1 MGFGNILNLFRSSG
15 QADAP
20 ADYTDARLRD
30 GLIRASQDTEPVQ
43 AVSNAVMLVA
53 QAAARCTVTCFG
65 DIGSAWQPIV
75 SQGRFISTLMRDLM
89 LYGNAVY
96 EITDPPDL
104 MRAGSFEVYGKKTL
118 RYRLTHPYPD
128 GQTTKNLVR
137 DAVCHV
143 LINANRDQPWLGR
156 SPFENSI
163 LAPVERGLIEQA
175 LMVSKR
181 ILTMPGPEVNPET
194 RHADRDAYTA
204 QLAESLKTQG
214 YMLVQSKN
222 ARGTDTPV
230 SVVTLRMEPDQQALA
245 LRENLVRE
253 IWEAIGYPPI
263 LRADTPPGQA
273 EKDARAA
280 WIDGWLASTMDSV
293 AEQLSE
299 ALACDVKID
308 TTPAK
313 VPQIQ
318 DQSKIVAELAGA
330 GIPLD
335 EAKRVAGL

>member
-1 MGFGNILNLFRSSG
+1 M
-15 QADAP
+15 P

-30 GLIRASQDTEPVQ
+30 GLIRATTETEPVQ
-43 AVSNAVMLVA
+43 AISNAVMLVS
-53 QAAARCTVTCFG
+53 QAAARCTTTCSG
-65 DIGSAWQPIV
+65 DMGSYWQPIV
-75 SQGRFISTLMRDLM
+75 GQGRFISTLMRDLM

-104 MRAGSFEVYGKKTL
+104 MRAASWEVYGKKTI

-128 GQTTKNLVR
+128 GETTKNLVR

-181 ILTMPGPEVNPET
+181 ILTMPGPEINPET
-194 RHADRDAYTA
+194 RLADRDAYSA

-222 ARGTDTPV
+222 ARGTDLPV
-230 SVVTLRMEPDQQALA
+230 SVVTLKLEPDQHALE

-253 IWEAIGYPPI
+253 VYESIAYPAI
-263 LRADTPPGQA
+263 LRAEAPPGQA

-280 WIDGWLASTMDSV
+280 WIDGLRAPWTALPSNFPRLWPVRLKSILPLPRCRRLRIRPRLWQNWLARVSLLMRPS
-293 AEQLSE
+293 
-299 ALACDVKID
+299 ALRD
-308 TTPAK
+308 
-313 VPQIQ
+313 
-318 DQSKIVAELAGA
+318 G
-330 GIPLD
+330 
-335 EAKRVAGL
+335 